1 MTTSG
6 HPPKHL
12 LQLLDA
18 ANFQLLCPHFA
29 TVEMV
34 RKSALDRGGAALR
47 YVYFPNNSSQLL
59 IYPGANMMELTRA
72 GRDLAL
78 RLEGVRNGGGS
89 FGNDGASTQRF
100 PVCTA
105 GRRL

>member
-6 HPPKHL
+6 HPPKRL

-47 YVYFPNNSSQLL
+47 YVYFPQQLVP
-59 IYPGANMMELTRA
+59 IANISRREHDGTYPCRT
-72 GRDLAL
+72 
-78 RLEGVRNGGGS
+78 
-89 FGNDGASTQRF
+89 
-100 PVCTA
+100 
-105 GRRL
+105 